1 MFSTRSALPHA
12 LKSLLW
18 LAVLWTFGLLML
30 GAWVRLHDA
39 GLGCPDWPG
48 CYGHIGVPEAPHEI
62 ARATAQFGGTVEPDK
77 GWKEMIHRYAAGGL
91 GMLVLALS
99 ISLLVMR
106 KKAHVPLW
114 LIVAPPLVIVFQA
127 LLGMWTVTLRLMPI
141 VVTSHLLGG
150 MCMLALL
157 AALAARCTLAPVQL
171 PAQLRS
177 LLWLALVAVGIQI
190 FLGGWVST
198 NYAGLACDGFP
209 ACRGSFSPAPGLLDA
224 LRPDRALGMTAQGNP
239 LSIDHLAAI
248 HWLHRFGALVVT
260 GVVLA
265 LAFSLWRNARPH
277 AIGLLLALGL
287 QVMLGIANVQMSL
300 PLPLAVAHNGGA
312 ALLLLALIT
321 LIARLRGQKETHGY
335 ANAGR
340 AFALR

>member
-1 MFSTRSALPHA
+1 MPAPKIARSVQG
-12 LKSLLW
+12 LLW

-48 CYGHIGVPEAPHEI
+48 CYGHIAVPEAPHEI

-91 GMLVLALS
+91 GMLMLALTFA
-99 ISLLVMR
+99 LLFTR
-106 KKAHVPLW
+106 KAARPPLW
-114 LIVAPPLVIVFQA
+114 LILAPPLVIVFQA
-127 LLGMWTVTLRLMPI
+127 LLGMWTVTLKLMPV
-141 VVTSHLLGG
+141 VVTSHLIGG
-150 MCMLALL
+150 MSMLALL
-157 AALAARCTLAPVQL
+157 AALAARSTLAPLKL
-171 PAQLRS
+171 PAATQS
-177 LLWLALVAVGIQI
+177 LTVLALVVVAAQI
-190 FLGGWVST
+190 VLGGWVST

-209 ACRGSFSPAPGLLDA
+209 ACRGSFSPAPGLLEA
-224 LRPDRALGMTAQGNP
+224 LRPDRALGMTAQGGP
-239 LSIDHLAAI
+239 LNIDHLAAI
-248 HWLHRFGALVVT
+248 HWLHRCGAVLVT
-260 GVVLA
+260 LAVLA
-265 LAFSLWRNARPH
+265 LVARLWRTARPQ
-277 AIGLLLALGL
+277 ALWLLAALMA
-287 QVMLGIANVQMSL
+287 QIALGIANVEMSL

-312 ALLLLALIT
+312 AVLLLALIT